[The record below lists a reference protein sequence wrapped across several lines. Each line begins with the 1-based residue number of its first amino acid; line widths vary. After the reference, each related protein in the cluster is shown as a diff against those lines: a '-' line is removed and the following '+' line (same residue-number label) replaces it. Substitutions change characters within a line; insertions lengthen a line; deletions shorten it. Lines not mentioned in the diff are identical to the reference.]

1 MSDIFDVFTRGP
13 LAALRAAE
21 LSETL
26 VNDAQFTPKIYPSWD
41 NEAAQV
47 TLTAT
52 SARDELVQ
60 IAGAVTGAPRWL
72 TLNFD
77 LGSTTLQVGDVLCLL
92 VEGSMD
98 QTTDVA
104 LFLRSATSW
113 GTEDTP
119 WLEPLRLNTENRVTA
134 AFHTLAP
141 FDAICGNEGYHT
153 LAFDLPAADFSL
165 HLRAMRL
172 FCIPASRGLASVPYT
187 LSSEA

>member
-21 LSETL
+21 LCETL
-26 VNDAQFTPKIYPSWD
+26 VNDVAFTPKIYPSWD
-41 NEAAQV
+41 SEAAQV

-60 IAGAVTGAPRWL
+60 IAGVVTGTPRWL

-92 VEGSMD
+92 IEGSMD
-98 QTTDVA
+98 VAADLA
-104 LFLRSATSW
+104 LFLRSATAW
-113 GTEDTP
+113 GTEDTA
-119 WLEPLRLNTENRVTA
+119 WLDPLRLSAENGVTA

-141 FDAICGNEGYHT
+141 FDAICANEGYHT
-153 LAFDLPAADFSL
+153 LVIDLPTADFSL
-165 HLRAMRL
+165 TLRAMRL
-172 FCIPASRGLASVPYT
+172 FCIPANHGLASVPYT